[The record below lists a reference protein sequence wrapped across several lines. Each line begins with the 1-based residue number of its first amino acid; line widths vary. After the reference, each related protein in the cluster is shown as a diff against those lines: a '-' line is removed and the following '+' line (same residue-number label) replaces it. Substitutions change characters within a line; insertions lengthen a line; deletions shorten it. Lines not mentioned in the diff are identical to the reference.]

1 MNSRFKQFRHSIG
14 MTQGGLAKALGYSS
28 GHVIKKIENG
38 NADPSAHMIQT
49 LKKEYGLNPIWLTT
63 GEGDMFIPQL
73 YLKDANQVI
82 IEVLDAW
89 IEAIQRV
96 KMRYR

>member
-1 MNSRFKQFRHSIG
+1 MNNRFKQFRNSIG
-14 MTQGGLAKALGYSS
+14 MTQAGLAKALGYSS
-28 GHVIKKIENG
+28 GHVINKIENG
-38 NADPSAHMIQT
+38 GAVSAHMIQT

-73 YLKDANQVI
+73 YLKDENQVI